1 MKMKLTQQIVTFT
14 ALYLFASNCSGSLAL
29 DSSRTIEVHAHR
41 FGFAPSEITV
51 KKGETIRLTLVSDD
65 VPHSLLLK
73 DLGINQAVEKSHP
86 SEVVFTAK
94 QTGDFQGRCGR
105 FCGNGHGRMTFMVHV
120 TGN

>member
-1 MKMKLTQQIVTFT
+1 MELIRQ
-14 ALYLFASNCSGSLAL
+14 LLPFAAFCLIASMGSGSLAL

-41 FGFAPSEITV
+41 FSFAPSEITV
-51 KKGETIRLTLVSDD
+51 KKGETIRLTLISDD
-65 VPHSLLLK
+65 VPHSLLVK
-73 DLGINQAVEKSHP
+73 DLGINQLVEKSHP

-105 FCGNGHGRMTFMVHV
+105 FCGNGHGHMTFMVHV